1 MSGSSRHLARRAVV
15 QALYQW
21 EMTQQ
26 SRMDIEKHFLADDSL
41 KKSDTDYFHELIT
54 EIPKLVEELDTN
66 LTPYIDRSISLVDPI
81 ERAVLRLAAYEMLHH
96 PEIPYRVV
104 LNEAIELSRTFG
116 SDNGYRFVNGI
127 LDKMGAE
134 IRSVE
139 AAAGQ

>member
-1 MSGSSRHLARRAVV
+1 MAGKSRHLARRAVV

-21 EMTQQ
+21 ELTQQ
-26 SRMDIEKHFLADDSL
+26 SRLDIEKHFLTDDSQ
-41 KKSDTDYFHELIT
+41 KKSDTEYFHELIR
-54 EIPKLVEELDTN
+54 EIPRLVEELDTN
-66 LTPYIDRSISLVDPI
+66 LSPFIDRSISLVDPI
-81 ERAVLRLAAYEMLHH
+81 ERAVLRLAAYEMLYH

-104 LNEAIELSRTFG
+104 LNEAIELSKTFG

>member
-1 MSGSSRHLARRAVV
+1 MAGSSRHLSRRAAV

-21 EMTQQ
+21 DMTQQ
-26 SRMDIEKHFLADDSL
+26 SRLEIEKYFLSDESL
-41 KKSDTDYFHELIT
+41 KKSDTEYFHELIR
-54 EIPKLVEELDTN
+54 EIPRLVEELDTN
-66 LTPYIDRSISLVDPI
+66 LSPYIDRSLTLVDPV

>member
-26 SRMDIEKHFLADDSL
+26 SRLEIEKYFLSDDNQ
-41 KKSDTDYFHELIT
+41 KKSDTEYFQELIR
-54 EIPKLVEELDTN
+54 EIPRIVAEIDESLA
-66 LTPYIDRSISLVDPI
+66 PYIDRNIALVDPI
-81 ERAVLRLAAYEMLHH
+81 ERAVLRIAAYELLHH

-116 SDNGYRFVNGI
+116 SENSYRFVNGI
-127 LDKMGAE
+127 LDKMGAN
-134 IRSVE
+134 IRSIE

>member
-1 MSGSSRHLARRAVV
+1 MSGSSRHLARRAAI

-26 SRMDIEKHFLADDSL
+26 SRLEIEKHFLADDRL
-41 KKSDTDYFHELIT
+41 KKTDNAYFQELVS
-54 EIPKLVEELDTN
+54 EIPRLVEDIDSSLS
-66 LTPYIDRSISLVDPI
+66 PYIDRDIALVDPV
-81 ERAVLRLAAYEMLHH
+81 EKAVLRLAAYELIHH

-104 LNEAIELSRTFG
+104 LNEAIELSKTFG

-134 IRSVE
+134 VRSVE
-139 AAAGQ
+139 AAAN

>member
-1 MSGSSRHLARRAVV
+1 MSGSSRHLARRAAI

-26 SRMDIEKHFLADDSL
+26 SRQEIEKHFLADDCL
-41 KKSDTDYFHELIT
+41 QKVDNEYFKELVH
-54 EIPKLVEELDTN
+54 EIPRLVEDIDGSLSSF
-66 LTPYIDRSISLVDPI
+66 IDRDITLVDPI
-81 ERAVLRLAAYEMLHH
+81 EKAVLRLAAYELIYHA
-96 PEIPYRVV
+96 EIPYRVV

-134 IRSVE
+134 VRSAE
-139 AAAGQ
+139 ANVR

>member
-1 MSGSSRHLARRAVV
+1 MAGSSRHLARRAVV

-26 SRMDIEKHFLADDSL
+26 SRLDIEKHFLADDSL
-41 KKSDTDYFHELIT
+41 KKSDTDYFHELIR
-54 EIPKLVEELDTN
+54 EIPRLVEELDSN
-66 LTPYIDRSISLVDPI
+66 LAPYIDRSITQVDPI
-81 ERAVLRLAAYEMLHH
+81 ERAVLRLATYEMLHH

>member
-1 MSGSSRHLARRAVV
+1 MSGSSRHLARRAAV

-21 EMTQQ
+21 DMTQQ
-26 SRMDIEKHFLADDSL
+26 SRLEIEKHFLSDDSL
-41 KKSDTDYFHELIT
+41 KKSDTEYFHELIR
-54 EIPKLVEELDTN
+54 EIPRLV
-66 LTPYIDRSISLVDPI
+66 YIDRSISLVDPV
-81 ERAVLRLAAYEMLHH
+81 ERAVLRLATYEMLHH

>member
-1 MSGSSRHLARRAVV
+1 MGGSSRHLARRAAI

-26 SRMDIEKHFLADDSL
+26 SRLEIEKHFLADDSL
-41 KKSDTDYFHELIT
+41 KKSDIEYFHELIR
-54 EIPKLVEELDTN
+54 EIPRLVEELDTN
-66 LTPYIDRSISLVDPI
+66 LTPYIDRSISLVDPV
-81 ERAVLRLAAYEMLHH
+81 ERAVLRLATYEMLHH

-104 LNEAIELSRTFG
+104 LNEAIELSKTFG

>member
-1 MSGSSRHLARRAVV
+1 MAGSSRHLARRAVV

-26 SRMDIEKHFLADDSL
+26 SRLDIEKHFLADDSL
-41 KKSDTDYFHELIT
+41 KKADTEYFHELIR
-54 EIPKLVEELDTN
+54 EIPRLVEELDTN
-66 LTPYIDRSISLVDPI
+66 LAPYIDRSISLVDPI

-134 IRSVE
+134 VRSVE

>member
-1 MSGSSRHLARRAVV
+1 MAGSSRHLARRAVV

-26 SRMDIEKHFLADDSL
+26 SRLDIEKHFLADDSL
-41 KKSDTDYFHELIT
+41 KKSDTDYFHELIR
-54 EIPKLVEELDTN
+54 EIPRLVEELDTN
-66 LTPYIDRSISLVDPI
+66 LAPYIDRSISQVDPI

>member
-1 MSGSSRHLARRAVV
+1 MAGSSRHLARRAVV

-26 SRMDIEKHFLADDSL
+26 SRLDIEKHFLADDSL
-41 KKSDTDYFHELIT
+41 KKSDTDYFHELIR
-54 EIPKLVEELDTN
+54 EIPRLVEELDTN
-66 LTPYIDRSISLVDPI
+66 LAPYIDRSITQVDPI

-104 LNEAIELSRTFG
+104 LNEAIELSKTFG

-127 LDKMGAE
+127 LDKMGAD

>member
-1 MSGSSRHLARRAVV
+1 MAGTSRHLARRAVI

-21 EMTQQ
+21 DMTQQ
-26 SRMDIEKHFLADDSL
+26 SRLDIEKYFLADDSL
-41 KKSDTDYFHELIT
+41 KKSDTDYFHELIR
-54 EIPKLVEELDTN
+54 EIPRLVEELDTN
-66 LTPYIDRSISLVDPI
+66 LAPYIDRSITLVDPI
-81 ERAVLRLAAYEMLHH
+81 ERAVLRLATYEMLHH

>member
-1 MSGSSRHLARRAVV
+1 MTGSSRHLARRAAI

-26 SRMDIEKHFLADDSL
+26 SRLEIEEHFLADDRL
-41 KKSDTDYFHELIT
+41 KKVDNEYFKELVH
-54 EIPKLVEELDTN
+54 EIPRLVEDIDSSLS
-66 LTPYIDRSISLVDPI
+66 PYIDRDIALVDPI
-81 ERAVLRLAAYEMLHH
+81 EKAVLRLAAYELIHH
-96 PEIPYRVV
+96 AEIPYRVV

-134 IRSVE
+134 VRSIE
-139 AAAGQ
+139 AAANQ